1 MISTTTTTIGIDAK
15 WYFNGNPSGKVVV
28 QNIVDEILNN
38 SKYNFQYVL
47 FLQKRDKIH
56 ANELENRCKNN
67 GNVKVVYCISTV
79 NFISNIFI
87 LPFYAVKH
95 GVDVCLLQNFTP
107 FLFSKRINYVAYI
120 HDFLFFD
127 YPKYYTRI
135 ERIVFKLMKITSK
148 YAKKLITISKSEQQ
162 RIAKYTKRPIE
173 SINVV
178 YHGVSDDFKQSTDQD
193 NQLLEKYNLPEKYI
207 LFLGRINARKNIE
220 ILLNSISEI
229 DPLFKIVIVGKK
241 DHKTFNIEKYIE
253 DLNISNRV
261 ILLGHVEFQDLTRVV
276 SNAHLFVFPSFAEGF
291 GLPPLEAMK
300 SGVPVVVSNAT
311 CLPEVCGSAALYFT
325 PNNKMELIN
334 QINRLINDN
343 DLYEEMKVKGLEYS
357 SQFTWKKSADNI
369 IQIIS
374 EIK

>member
-1 MISTTTTTIGIDAK
+1 MYKTTIGIDAK

-28 QNIVDEILNN
+28 QNLVDEILKK
-38 SKYNFQYVL
+38 SKHDFQYIL

-56 ANELENRCKNN
+56 ANELEYLCTLN
-67 GNVKVVYCISTV
+67 GNVKIVYCISTV
-79 NFISNIFI
+79 NFVSNIFI

-95 GVDVCLLQNFTP
+95 GVDVCLVQNFTP
-107 FLFSKRINYVAYI
+107 FLFSRKINYVAYI

-135 ERIVFKLMKITSK
+135 ERIVFKLMKFTAK
-148 YAKKLITISKSEQQ
+148 YAKKIITISKSEQQ

-178 YHGVSDDFKQSTDQD
+178 YHGVSDDFKQSSAQD
-193 NQLLEKYNLPEKYI
+193 KQLLEKYNLPKKYI
-207 LFLGRINARKNIE
+207 LFLGRINTRKNIQ
-220 ILLNSISEI
+220 ILLDSISEI
-229 DPLFKIVIVGKK
+229 DSSFKLVIVGKK

-253 DLNISNRV
+253 NPNISNRV
-261 ILLGHVEFQDLTRVV
+261 ILLGHVEFQDLTRIV
-276 SNAHLFVFPSFAEGF
+276 SNAHLFIFPSFAEGF

-300 SGVPVVVSNAT
+300 SGAPVIVSNAT
-311 CLPEVCGSAALYFT
+311 CLPEICSDAALYFN

-334 QINRLINDN
+334 QINRLISDKG
-343 DLYEEMKVKGLEYS
+343 LYNEMKEKGLNYS
-357 SQFTWKKSADNI
+357 SQFTWKKSVDNI